1 MSFAVVIPS
10 KLISNLVPCLQAVW
24 RYEPGARVI
33 VVNDGLEF
41 PDEESKDFCHEA
53 QVIQGER
60 PFVFSQA
67 INSGIRAAGE
77 DDVIALNDDAL
88 LLTPGGFSL
97 LAKTAAEHP
106 EYGVIAA
113 ACNNV
118 GNQNQWPRGTGGL
131 RYEPRMLCFTCV
143 HISRKVI
150 DVVGLLDENFKLY
163 GLDDDD
169 LCLRVRK
176 AGFKLAV
183 HDGCIVDHTK
193 LMSTFRGPARR
204 GGDFSANLE
213 IFKKKWGHD
222 NWGRPA

>member
-77 DDVIALNDDAL
+77 DDVIAMNDDAL
-88 LLTPGGFSL
+88 LLTPSGFSL
-97 LAKTAAEHP
+97 LAKTAADHP
-106 EYGVIAA
+106 EYGVIGATT
-113 ACNNV
+113 NV
-118 GNQNQWPRGTGGL
+118 TGSAEQLPRPGGGL
-131 RYEPRMLCFTCV
+131 REVRTFAYVCVFIPRSTIDMVGMLDE
-143 HISRKVI
+143 RY
-150 DVVGLLDENFKLY
+150 LLDY
-163 GLDDDD
+163 GCEDADHIEA
-169 LCLRVRK
+169 CRR
-176 AGFKLAV
+176 AGLKIGV
-183 HDGCIVDHTK
+183 HDGVFVDHSK
-193 LMSTFRGPARR
+193 LRSTYRGDPHKSKSFAQNQALF
-204 GGDFSANLE
+204 D
-213 IFKKKWGHD
+213 KKWAQ
-222 NWGRPA
+222 RI